1 MRRTDREVTDPAE
14 ITEMMT
20 RCEVLHLALNT
31 DTVPYILPVNFGME
45 PDGMTLYIHGAW
57 EGTKY
62 TLIEKDNRAG
72 FELDCTHSLVLEN
85 GACSINY
92 ESVIGWGYL
101 EDRGRAGGKAQ
112 GTGFDHEAVPGR
124 GFPIQHCR
132 DTQNPCTSSAGAGA
146 NGETETHW
154 VICTGANCPGVL
166 SDTSCTLTG
175 GGVFRDV
182 VHPVQRAVA
191 VVDGGVGRRLNAGH
205 RGGRGGSPGRLSGR
219 GGRRRGGN
227 GSVSAGVLVGA
238 AAAGKQRRG
247 KDENQYENGIFFH
260 VFTSK

>member
-45 PDGMTLYIHGAW
+45 PDGMTLYIHGAR

-62 TLIEKDNRAG
+62 ALIEKDNRAG

-101 EDRGRAGGKAQ
+101 EDV
-112 GTGFDHEAVPGR
+112 TEPEE
-124 GFPIQHCR
+124 
-132 DTQNPCTSSAGAGA
+132 SAG
-146 NGETETHW
+146 HW
-154 VICTGANCPGVL
+154 I
-166 SDTSCTLTG
+166 
-175 GGVFRDV
+175 
-182 VHPVQRAVA
+182 
-191 VVDGGVGRRLNAGH
+191 
-205 RGGRGGSPGRLSGR
+205 
-219 GGRRRGGN
+219 
-227 GSVSAGVLVGA
+227 
-238 AAAGKQRRG
+238 
-247 KDENQYENGIFFH
+247 
-260 VFTSK
+260 